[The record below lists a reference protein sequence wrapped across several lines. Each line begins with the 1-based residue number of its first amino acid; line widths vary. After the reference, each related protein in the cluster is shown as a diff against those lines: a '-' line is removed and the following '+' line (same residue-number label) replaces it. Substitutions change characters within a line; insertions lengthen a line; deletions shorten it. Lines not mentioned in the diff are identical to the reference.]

1 MIESL
6 RAKIKTIEQEALAT
20 IQSLKNLRE
29 FQECKARILGRKGVL
44 TEVLKNLGGLAPQER
59 PVVGKLI
66 NDIKQAIEAKLEEA
80 QSFLEQGERETNL
93 KAKSVDITLPGL
105 ELPRGFPHPIRQV
118 MSEVETIFLGM
129 GFAIYEGP
137 DVETDYYNFEAL
149 NFPKEHPARDM
160 QDTFYISRQ
169 SSVVSR
175 QKESDDSLTTHNS
188 RLTTLLLRTHT
199 SPVQIRVMEKHKP
212 PLYMIAPGTVYR
224 HDDDVTHSPMF
235 HQVEGLMVDTQ
246 ITFGDL
252 KGVLSQFCRAVF
264 GEKRKIRFRPSFF
277 PFVEPGAEV
286 DISCELCKGK
296 PHHLSAG
303 RMPASRAGQ
312 VVGKGCRVCG
322 GDGWLEILG
331 AGMVHPAV
339 FENVNIDSKKY
350 SGFAFGMGLERIAM
364 LKFGIDDI
372 RLFFQ
377 SDLRFLEQLA

>member
-118 MSEVETIFLGM
+118 MFEVETIFLGM

-160 QDTFYISRQ
+160 QDTFYIKTKD
-169 SSVVSR
+169 
-175 QKESDDSLTTHNS
+175 QKSKIKNKE
-188 RLTTLLLRTHT
+188 LLLRTHT

-235 HQVEGLMVDTQ
+235 HQVEGLMVDTH

-252 KGVLSQFCRAVF
+252 KGVLSQFCKAVF

-286 DISCELCKGK
+286 DISCELCK
-296 PHHLSAG
+296 
-303 RMPASRAGQ
+303 
-312 VVGKGCRVCG
+312 GKGCRVCG

-350 SGFAFGMGLERIAM
+350 SGFAFGVGLERIAM

-377 SDLRFLEQLA
+377 SDLRFLEQF